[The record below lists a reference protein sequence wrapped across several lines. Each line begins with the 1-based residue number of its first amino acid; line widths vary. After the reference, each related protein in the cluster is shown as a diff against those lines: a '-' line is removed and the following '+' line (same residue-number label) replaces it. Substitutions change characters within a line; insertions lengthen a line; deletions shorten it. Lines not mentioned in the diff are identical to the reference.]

1 MRGTRSNRRIVRL
14 RSAFSYLLS
23 QEISKTNPGPFV
35 NRRLIM
41 LFEEVF
47 GDHSW
52 LFDDPFFFG
61 TNYQADELRHAPG

>member
-1 MRGTRSNRRIVRL
+1 MRRTRSNRRIVRL
-14 RSAFSYLLS
+14 RSAFLLAVAGS
-23 QEISKTNPGPFV
+23 FKTNPGPFV
-35 NRRLIM
+35 NRRLIK

-52 LFDDPFFFG
+52 LFDDSFFFK